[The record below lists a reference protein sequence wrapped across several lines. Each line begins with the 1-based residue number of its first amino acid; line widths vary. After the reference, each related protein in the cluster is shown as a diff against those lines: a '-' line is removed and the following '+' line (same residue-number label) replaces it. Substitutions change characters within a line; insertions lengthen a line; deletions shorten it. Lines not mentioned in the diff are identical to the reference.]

1 VVRRKLAELKHLE
14 KNARY
19 MRSVEF
25 SQLVANLERDGVLT
39 SLPLIHRD
47 VIISGNHR
55 VQAAR
60 KAGIVEADV
69 LEIVGDVDDARLK
82 AIQLSHNAIAGKD
95 DPNVLAD
102 LYGALPFDE
111 KLYSGVTD
119 DVLKELEELPCPG
132 VSAAATQY
140 TDFLLTFLPEE
151 ADAFITL
158 VKRMEKKALADA
170 VLVAS
175 GRDFDHFF
183 DTLVSV
189 KEKRNVH
196 NLATAMRTMATLAAE
211 RLEQIDREAE
221 ASAQAAGAPDGVTDG
236 GEVGDAA

>member
-1 VVRRKLAELKHLE
+1 MRRKLGELKLLE

-19 MRSVEF
+19 MRSAEF
-25 SQLVANLERDGVLT
+25 QQLVANLERDRVLT

-69 LEIVGDVDDARLK
+69 LEIVGEIDDARLK
-82 AIQLSHNAIAGKD
+82 AIQLAHNAITGKD
-95 DPNVLAD
+95 DPNVLAE
-102 LYGALPFDE
+102 LYGSLPFDE

-119 DVLKELEELPCPG
+119 DCLKELEELPCPG

-151 ADAFITL
+151 AEAFMTL
-158 VKRMEKKALADA
+158 VKRIEKKALADA
-170 VLVAS
+170 VLVAN
-175 GRDFDHFF
+175 GGDFEHFF
-183 DTLVSV
+183 DTLVAV
-189 KEKRNVH
+189 KEKCNVH
-196 NLATAMRTMATLAAE
+196 NLATAIRTMARLAAE
-211 RLEQIDREAE
+211 RLEEMR
-221 ASAQAAGAPDGVTDG
+221 
-236 GEVGDAA
+236 